1 VYVLYVDESGSHG
14 LFQNNKAYVLAGVA
28 IHEADIRPLGDRLRD
43 VVLEVAPDEATVA
56 RYELH
61 AAELRRPPPES
72 PWKGIDGQVRR
83 RTLERAL
90 RAIGSFEEH
99 DPGRPLRVF
108 VDVLAPQG
116 EHEREAYGRVLNRFD
131 DWVGDMGELGIVIS
145 DVSYRERDIQA
156 WAKRWRR
163 TASEWGTLDH
173 LVEVPLFAD
182 STASRLLQAADLMAW
197 ATWRRFGVEPPDH
210 HWWQIVDALVD
221 LDVRTTKEGS

>member
-1 VYVLYVDESGSHG
+1 
-14 LFQNNKAYVLAGVA
+14 
-28 IHEADIRPLGDRLRD
+28 
-43 VVLEVAPDEATVA
+43 
-56 RYELH
+56 
-61 AAELRRPPPES
+61 
-72 PWKGIDGQVRR
+72 
-83 RTLERAL
+83 
-90 RAIGSFEEH
+90 
-99 DPGRPLRVF
+99 
-108 VDVLAPQG
+108 
-116 EHEREAYGRVLNRFD
+116 
-131 DWVGDMGELGIVIS
+131 MGELGIVIS

>member
-1 VYVLYVDESGSHG
+1 MYVLYVDESGSHG

-43 VVLEVAPDEATVA
+43 VVLEVVPDEATVA

-99 DPGRPLRVF
+99 DDPP
-108 VDVLAPQG
+108 
-116 EHEREAYGRVLNRFD
+116 E
-131 DWVGDMGELGIVIS
+131 
-145 DVSYRERDIQA
+145 QA
-156 WAKRWRR
+156 FRR
-163 TASEWGTLDH
+163 GGTGH
-173 LVEVPLFAD
+173 FAN
-182 STASRLLQAADLMAW
+182 AAAMQAAMVRALSRGSRPSDSGPPSGVAASPCIERMAN
-197 ATWRRFGVEPPDH
+197 RQLSV
-210 HWWQIVDALVD
+210 
-221 LDVRTTKEGS
+221 